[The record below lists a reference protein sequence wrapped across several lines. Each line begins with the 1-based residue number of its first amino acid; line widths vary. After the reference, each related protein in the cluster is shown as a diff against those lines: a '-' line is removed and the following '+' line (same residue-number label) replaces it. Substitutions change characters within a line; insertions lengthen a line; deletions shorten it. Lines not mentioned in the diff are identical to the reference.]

1 MDYGKVG
8 LEQHMDRVLKG
19 EEIMWKSYKEHL
31 AYVHAFLKNRRSPR
45 INIEEGD
52 AYIRF
57 QTLTDD
63 CNLNKIYFLFEIG
76 DLFSQI
82 RWRNLIRQTLTFTP
96 VLLRKRACFLPVYSY
111 TFDRFFTLVYWGER
125 QFLLDPDQLRKF
137 NIRSF
142 LFTVSRPSGAFISA
156 ANFAWLK
163 SVEKMWHNSKSI
175 LELSKHY
182 IFNALYPPDLTNKFN
197 PWHEAP
203 FILVGNRLL
212 EIFTIH
218 KTICYLDLNTIR
230 RSKIRRFFK
239 LRVYMLDNRLN
250 VRKTYCLLSKDYLPL
265 LEKRPMTEAIIV
277 KYVKVYD
284 EESSRKPVFE
294 VLLYP
299 FESSSLFGEEAPG
312 LLITATSIVLR
323 YLYLNSSDPLR
334 LQTTPEGARRKVLDI
349 FHRPLFDQYK
359 WNEFISRLFQHA
371 EGMVF
376 VIRGLNVYHAVKDD
390 LIYLHPSIIESL
402 SVLYGGFDN
411 LLAMKAEDLKDL
423 IIQLLE
429 VLEYIKRYQKKIYEF
444 KQLMDLKEI
453 LRDKLGF
460 YVTYDVLRRF
470 ILSSIVARK
479 SMVPLSK
486 FLSLPKPSLFH
497 DHVLGGNAS

>member
-1 MDYGKVG
+1 MDDGKIG

-19 EEIMWKSYKEHL
+19 DEITWKGYKKHL
-31 AYVHAFLKNRRSPR
+31 AYVYDFLKNRRSSR

-57 QTLTDD
+57 QILSDD
-63 CNLNKIYFLFEIG
+63 LNKIYFLFEIG
-76 DLFSQI
+76 DLFPQI
-82 RWRNLIRQTLTFTP
+82 KWRNLIRQTLTFTP
-96 VLLRKRACFLPVYSY
+96 VLLHKRACFLPVYSY
-111 TFDRFFTLVYWGER
+111 TFDRFFTLVYWGEK

-142 LFTVSRPSGAFISA
+142 QFTVSHPSSTFISA

-230 RSKIRRFFK
+230 RSNIRRFFK
-239 LRVYMLDNRLN
+239 LRAYILDNRLN
-250 VRKTYCLLSKDYLPL
+250 VSKIYCLLSEDYLPL

-284 EESSRKPVFE
+284 KASSRKPIFE
-294 VLLYP
+294 MLLYP
-299 FESSSLFGEEAPG
+299 FESSSLFGKETPG
-312 LLITATSIVLR
+312 LLITATSIILR

-334 LQTTPEGARRKVLDI
+334 LQTTPDEARRKVLDI
-349 FHRPLFDQYK
+349 FRRPPFDQYNK
-359 WNEFISRLFQHA
+359 WNTFISRLFQHA
-371 EGMVF
+371 EGMDF
-376 VIRGLNVYHAVKDD
+376 VIRGLNVYHTVKDD
-390 LIYLHPSIIESL
+390 LLYLHPSIIEGL

-411 LLAMKAEDLKDL
+411 LLTMKPEPEDLKDL

-429 VLEYIKRYQKKIYEF
+429 VLEYIKHYKKNYEL

-460 YVTYDVLRRF
+460 YVTYDVLERF
-470 ILSSIVARK
+470 ILSSIVALE
-479 SMVPLSK
+479 SIIPISK
-486 FLSLPKPSLFH
+486 FLSLPKTLT
-497 DHVLGGNAS
+497 